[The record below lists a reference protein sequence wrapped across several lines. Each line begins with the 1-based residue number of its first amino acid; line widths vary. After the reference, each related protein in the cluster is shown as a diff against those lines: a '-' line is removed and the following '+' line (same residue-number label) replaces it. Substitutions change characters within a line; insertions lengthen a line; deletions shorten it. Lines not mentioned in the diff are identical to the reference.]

1 MRPHARRVAAPRAV
15 QAAAVRSH
23 RAGDDVPYALRV
35 SASWAWRLGVVL
47 VVGAGLVWLLAH
59 FSLLIIPLMVAAL
72 LAGLLAPVSSWL
84 RRNKVPSGL
93 AVAVTIVS
101 FLGLIVAAL
110 TLVGR
115 QLALGFRDLWDEVIT
130 GFDQVQGWLADGPLR
145 VTSTQIDSLLNE
157 ATSALQDNTA
167 SILSG
172 AVSVG
177 TSAGHFA
184 AGILL
189 ALFALVFFLLDGR
202 KIWRFTVGLM
212 PQRARPAAFGAGI
225 RGWESM
231 TNYVRVQLVVAFI
244 DAVGIGGGAALIGV
258 PLALPLAVLVFL
270 GSFIPLIGAFV
281 TGGIAVLL
289 ALVANGWINAVVM
302 LGIVLLVQQIE
313 SHILQPLI
321 MGKAVS
327 LHPLAV
333 ILAVTGGSLVAGIP
347 GALFAVP
354 LMAILNATVRYI
366 AGRQWEHDPILSRDS
381 EFGPPGSSPPVP
393 EDEERDEDP
402 EILPAGAGRDPEPT
416 ATEEENPR

>member
-47 VVGAGLVWLLAH
+47 VVGAGLVWVLAH

-115 QLALGFRDLWDEVIT
+115 QLALGFRDLWDETLSGVAQI
-130 GFDQVQGWLADGPLR
+130 QVWLADGPLHI
-145 VTSTQIDSLLNE
+145 TTTQMDTLLQE
-157 ATSALQDNTA
+157 ATNTLQQNSAN
-167 SILSG
+167 ILSG
-172 AVSVG
+172 ALSVG
-177 TSAGHFA
+177 TGAGHFA
-184 AGILL
+184 AGVLL
-189 ALFALVFFLLDGR
+189 TLFALVFFLLDGR
-202 KIWRFTVGLM
+202 RIWRFTAGLL
-212 PQRARPAAFGAGI
+212 PRRARPGGYGAGI
-225 RGWESM
+225 HGWDSM
-231 TNYVRVQLVVAFI
+231 VNYVRVQLLVAFI
-244 DAVGIGGGAALIGV
+244 DAVGIGAGAAIIGV

-270 GSFIPLIGAFV
+270 GSFVPLVGAVLTGFV
-281 TGGIAVLL
+281 AVLL
-289 ALVANGWINAVVM
+289 ALVANDWVNALIM
-302 LGIVLLVQQIE
+302 LGIVLLVQQLE

-321 MGKAVS
+321 MGRAVA

-333 ILAVTGGSLVAGIP
+333 IVAVTGGTLAAGIP
-347 GALFAVP
+347 GALFSVP
-354 LMAILNATVRYI
+354 LLAILNTVVRYI
-366 AGRQWEHDPILSRDS
+366 ASRGWEGDPALARD
-381 EFGPPGSSPPVP
+381 PVFAAAGGTP
-393 EDEERDEDP
+393 LATDDADNALEDNAEDEKQP
-402 EILPAGAGRDPEPT
+402 
-416 ATEEENPR
+416 

>member
-1 MRPHARRVAAPRAV
+1 M
-15 QAAAVRSH
+15 QAAAVRSS

-35 SASWAWRLGVVL
+35 SASWAWRLGIVL
-47 VVGAGLVWLLAH
+47 VVGGGLVWLLGH

-115 QLALGFRDLWDEVIT
+115 QLALGFRDLWDEVIS

-157 ATSALQDNTA
+157 ATSALQNNSA

-184 AGILL
+184 AGVLL

-202 KIWRFTVGLM
+202 RIWRFTVGLM
-212 PQRARPAAFGAGI
+212 PQRARAAAFGAGI

-244 DAVGIGGGAALIGV
+244 DAVGIGGGAAIIGV
-258 PLALPLAVLVFL
+258 PLALPLSVLVFL

-302 LGIVLLVQQIE
+302 LGIVLAVQQIE

-333 ILAVTGGSLVAGIP
+333 ILGVTGGTLVAGIA

-366 AGRQWEHDPILSRDS
+366 AGRKWEQDPMLSRDS
-381 EFGPPGSSPPVP
+381 EFGPPGAPPP
-393 EDEERDEDP
+393 DPDDGDDAEDLETIRT
-402 EILPAGAGRDPEPT
+402 GAGPDGDT
-416 ATEEENPR
+416 DTTEENLR

>member
-1 MRPHARRVAAPRAV
+1 MRPHARKVAAPKAV
-15 QAAAVRSH
+15 QAAAVRSQ
-23 RAGDDVPYALRV
+23 REGDDVPYALRV

-130 GFDQVQGWLADGPLR
+130 GFDQIQGWLADGPLR

-189 ALFALVFFLLDGR
+189 TLFALVFFLLDGR

-231 TNYVRVQLVVAFI
+231 TNYVRVQMVVAFI

-289 ALVANGWINAVVM
+289 ALVANGWPNAVFM
-302 LGIVLLVQQIE
+302 LIIVLVVQQIE

-366 AGRQWEHDPILSRDS
+366 AGRQWEHDPMLHRDA
-381 EFGPPGSSPPVP
+381 EFGPPGTAPP
-393 EDEERDEDP
+393 EAGDEEEDEDP
-402 EILPAGAGRDPEPT
+402 EALREGQDTEPT
-416 ATEEENPR
+416 ATKEENQR

>member
-1 MRPHARRVAAPRAV
+1 MRPHARKVAAPKAV

-59 FSLLIIPLMVAAL
+59 FSLLIIPLMIAAL

-130 GFDQVQGWLADGPLR
+130 GFDQIQGWLADGPLR

-189 ALFALVFFLLDGR
+189 TLFALVFFLLDGR

-231 TNYVRVQLVVAFI
+231 TNYVRVQMVVAFI

-289 ALVANGWINAVVM
+289 ALVANGWPNAVFM
-302 LGIVLLVQQIE
+302 LIIVLVVQQIE

-366 AGRQWEHDPILSRDS
+366 AGRQWEHDPMLSRDS
-381 EFGPPGSSPPVP
+381 EFGPPGTAPP
-393 EDEERDEDP
+393 EDDDEDEYP
-402 EILPAGAGRDPEPT
+402 ESLTSGAGQDKEPT
-416 ATEEENPR
+416 ATKEENPR